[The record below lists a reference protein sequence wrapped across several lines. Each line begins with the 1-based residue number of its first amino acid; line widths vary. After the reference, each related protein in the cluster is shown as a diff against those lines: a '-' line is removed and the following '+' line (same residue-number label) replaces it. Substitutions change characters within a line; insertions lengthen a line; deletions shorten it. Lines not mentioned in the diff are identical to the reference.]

1 MERIVNYLDIPEEK
15 RDAVML
21 SLPSLGFISP
31 AGLDAAKAEMD
42 RSRKDSLPQFLFV
55 FRDEELI
62 GYQFLIAEKEHTSKA
77 FPWWAVGN
85 PDELPITLAVT
96 LLEESIR
103 LSTAYGCLK
112 MAKGLNVLLE
122 NNKKGLGRRPEHLCR

>member
-21 SLPSLGFISP
+21 SLRSLGFVSP

-42 RSRKDSLPQFLFV
+42 RSRKGSFPQFLFV
-55 FRDEELI
+55 FREEELI

-85 PDELPITLAVT
+85 PDELPIALAVT

-103 LSTAYGCLK
+103 LSTEYGYLK
-112 MAKGLNVLLE
+112 LAKNLKVLLE